1 MGWMEF
7 ALLIV
12 GAVILII
19 SFAIPAGK
27 AEKNGTQ
34 TLKIDEGMIKDLV
47 EREVRNVK
55 GRMDGMV
62 EETLSYSMEKT
73 ERAMER
79 MANEKIMAIH
89 EYSEQVLTA
98 INKNHQEVMFLYD
111 MLNDKH
117 THLVNT
123 VSEASQKAK
132 EIRQTVQDAE
142 ITVKEAVG
150 IGMAEGENA
159 AGKAGMAARPE
170 SAGKAEAVVGKAGM
184 AVRPEN
190 AGRVE
195 TVAGAGRLGET
206 AGAAAK
212 GEGKVGAARNLE
224 ATAGITG
231 MVDRPETLAEAGRN
245 GGPEAAEASGGPEAG
260 TGLSARQEEIFATNI
275 ADRLSGTAGAET
287 DSETEFTPIAP
298 KRVELVN
305 GMLAQ
310 DGMENAFSASAG
322 NVMQTEPGTEDGKG
336 HNNNEKILRLHK
348 LGKSKTAI
356 AKELGLGVGEVK
368 LVIDLFEQ

>member
-27 AEKNGTQ
+27 AGKNGTQ
-34 TLKIDEGMIKDLV
+34 ALKIDEGMIKDLV
-47 EREVRNVK
+47 EREIRNVK

-132 EIRQTVQDAE
+132 EIRQTVQ
-142 ITVKEAVG
+142 
-150 IGMAEGENA
+150 IGRASCME
-159 AGKAGMAARPE
+159 
-170 SAGKAEAVVGKAGM
+170 
-184 AVRPEN
+184 
-190 AGRVE
+190 RV
-195 TVAGAGRLGET
+195 
-206 AGAAAK
+206 
-212 GEGKVGAARNLE
+212 
-224 ATAGITG
+224 
-231 MVDRPETLAEAGRN
+231 
-245 GGPEAAEASGGPEAG
+245 
-260 TGLSARQEEIFATNI
+260 LSH
-275 ADRLSGTAGAET
+275 
-287 DSETEFTPIAP
+287 
-298 KRVELVN
+298 V
-305 GMLAQ
+305 
-310 DGMENAFSASAG
+310 
-322 NVMQTEPGTEDGKG
+322 
-336 HNNNEKILRLHK
+336 
-348 LGKSKTAI
+348 
-356 AKELGLGVGEVK
+356 
-368 LVIDLFEQ
+368 